1 MGNELNKSQ
10 IKSVVEEEHI
20 IFPGYSK
27 KLSKQNLNKINSNE
41 IIEDKEDKL
50 ISEIFQITLDKNN
63 NSYTYLEEY
72 VLYLQ
77 SNNIPLK
84 FKIKNL
90 EEMIE
95 YITKDLENP
104 LDYLFDCY
112 HCSIEIIEIQSRN
125 EYDDNFR
132 EIHRILAYYIGAI
145 LAQPE
150 LLERTINVAKRYDS
164 FIKYLDKC
172 NLDELGFLIY
182 DIEGEIG
189 DNEVSLKIFFGL
201 FFKYLHEK
209 NQDKFKNF
217 LDNNYDE
224 ILVKNMKILKSI
236 FITFPYTIKIYM
248 EFASR
253 ENTLNTGAIFQK
265 ENYISKYID
274 VSPNEGEITPMKKAI
289 DIFKPQKETDKII
302 KNYIDKLNQY
312 LEEVTDFLIT
322 MYVCD
327 SSHSVLNFAFD
338 LIKLNINKIKLVKN
352 IKNLSSN
359 GFFLN
364 TIIILNKI
372 FFREYEKGPQNEVNY
387 SNFIFKVVGNID
399 PLFTLSD
406 NFIPFNKFERTNL
419 EIIEGII
426 NDQSYK
432 DSVPLDFNIYTKL
445 FFIQDT
451 IIALSLKNFNSTC
464 ENLSK
469 LIQSKFLMHKT
480 AYNDSELNNFLYI
493 QQFLNIYLKNNEMN
507 KGLLRFSEVTTFLL
521 FSLNNKKYSQQLF
534 CDKPKEI
541 NYKQFLDDFYSY
553 INYDDNFALSFLPQ
567 FVFQNP
573 ITICKYIKR
582 FHEESILENMNC
594 TKALIYFSLIFSCQ
608 NNLIRNPHFRMEIFD
623 VMIFILSVYDD
634 NAKTKQIFKILNE
647 KFIKESLMVSIL
659 RVFVDAE
666 RLGTA
671 NQFYEKLVV
680 RAKILILIEN
690 INKCYGHLFEENIK
704 DYTIKYNEDSKKM
717 MYNLLKDLIYLSDE
731 CIENLKLIKKYED
744 LVADTAT
751 YNRMSIENK
760 RFEEDKFKQKDKLVR
775 IQIKLFNG
783 ALKFLVSICLILQ
796 NFFIKNEFTTN
807 LVGFLNYSLNIFA
820 SPKLGYEIR
829 TKNVNEYSF
838 KPHFILGSILTIY
851 SAFYD
856 KIEFIQCVIKDERSY
871 KFDNFDRAKN
881 LVANNSSI
889 EISQKN
895 FQNYIIFVDKLR
907 KEEKRIKA
915 EQINFDDAPE
925 EFLDTLT
932 ALIMTD
938 PVKLPKSH
946 VILDR
951 KTIETHLLSD
961 QTDPFNREPLTKDM
975 LIPCPELKAKIEEYI
990 NKKKSEKLN
999 SKNTQTNKI
1008 NG

>member
-1 MGNELNKSQ
+1 MGNELNKSK
-10 IKSVVEEEHI
+10 IKSVVEDEHI

-27 KLSKQNLNKINSNE
+27 SLSNQSINKINSKE

-50 ISEIFQITLDKNN
+50 ISQIFQITLDKNN
-63 NSYTYLEEY
+63 NNYTYLEEY

-84 FKIKNL
+84 FKINNL

-112 HCSIEIIEIQSRN
+112 HCSIEIIEIKSRN
-125 EYDDNFR
+125 EYDDYFR
-132 EIHRILAYYIGAI
+132 EIHRILAYYIGTI

-150 LLERTINVAKRYDS
+150 LLERTLNVAKRYDS
-164 FIKYLDKC
+164 FIKYLDQC
-172 NLDELGFLIY
+172 SLDELGFLIY

-289 DIFKPQKETDKII
+289 DIFKTQKETDKII

-322 MYVCD
+322 MYICD
-327 SSHSVLNFAFD
+327 SNHSVLNFAYD

-372 FFREYEKGPQNEVNY
+372 FFREYEKGPQNEINY

-399 PLFTLSD
+399 PLFALSD
-406 NFIPFNKFERTNL
+406 NFIPFDKFERTNL

-451 IIALSLKNFNSTC
+451 IIALCLKNFNSTC

-469 LIQSKFLMHKT
+469 LIQSKFLMHKN
-480 AYNDSELNNFLYI
+480 AYNYSELNNFLYI

-553 INYDDNFALSFLPQ
+553 INFDDNFALSFLPQ

-634 NAKTKQIFKILNE
+634 NEKTKQIFKILNE

-704 DYTIKYNEDSKKM
+704 DYTIKYNEESKKM
-717 MYNLLKDLIYLSDE
+717 MYNLLNDLIYLSDE

-744 LVADTAT
+744 LVADTDA

-796 NFFIKNEFTTN
+796 NFFIKNDFTTN

-990 NKKKSEKLN
+990 NRKKNEKLN

>member
-1 MGNELNKSQ
+1 MGNELNKSK
-10 IKSVVEEEHI
+10 IKSVVEDEHI

-27 KLSKQNLNKINSNE
+27 SLSKQNINKISSIEN
-41 IIEDKEDKL
+41 IEDKEDKL
-50 ISEIFQITLDKNN
+50 ISQIFQITLDKNN
-63 NSYTYLEEY
+63 NNYTYLEEY

-90 EEMIE
+90 EEMVE

-112 HCSIEIIEIQSRN
+112 HSSIEIIEINSRN
-125 EYDDNFR
+125 EYDDYFR
-132 EIHRILAYYIGAI
+132 EIHRILAYYIGTI

-150 LLERTINVAKRYDS
+150 LLERTLNVEKRYDS
-164 FIKYLDKC
+164 FTKYLDQC
-172 NLDELGFLIY
+172 GLDELGFLIY

-289 DIFKPQKETDKII
+289 DIFKTQKETDKII

-322 MYVCD
+322 MYICD
-327 SSHSVLNFAFD
+327 PNHLVLNFAYD
-338 LIKLNINKIKLVKN
+338 LIELNINKIKLVKN
-352 IKNLSSN
+352 IKTLSSN

-372 FFREYEKGPQNEVNY
+372 FFREYDEGPQNETNY

-419 EIIEGII
+419 EIIEEII

-451 IIALSLKNFNSTC
+451 IIALCLKNFNSTC

-469 LIQSKFLMHKT
+469 LIQSKFLMHKN
-480 AYNDSELNNFLYI
+480 AYNDSELNNLLYI

-634 NAKTKQIFKILNE
+634 NEKTKQIFKILNE

-704 DYTIKYNEDSKKM
+704 DYTIKYNEESKKM
-717 MYNLLKDLIYLSDE
+717 MYNLLNDLIYLSDE

-744 LVADTAT
+744 LVADTAA
-751 YNRMSIENK
+751 YNRMSNENK

-796 NFFIKNEFTTN
+796 NFFIKNEFITN

-829 TKNVNEYSF
+829 TKNVNDYNF

-895 FQNYIIFVDKLR
+895 FQNYMIFVDKLR

-990 NKKKSEKLN
+990 NRKKSEKLN

>member
-1 MGNELNKSQ
+1 MGNELNKSN
-10 IKSVVEEEHI
+10 IKSVVEDEHI

-27 KLSKQNLNKINSNE
+27 NLSSQNLNKISSKE

-50 ISEIFQITLDKNN
+50 ISQIFQITLDKNN
-63 NSYTYLEEY
+63 NNYTYLEEY

-84 FKIKNL
+84 FKINNL

-112 HCSIEIIEIQSRN
+112 HCSIEIIEIKSRN

-132 EIHRILAYYIGAI
+132 EVHRILAYYIGTI

-150 LLERTINVAKRYDS
+150 LLERTLNVAKRYDS
-164 FIKYLDKC
+164 FIKYLDQC
-172 NLDELGFLIY
+172 SLDELGFLIY

-289 DIFKPQKETDKII
+289 DIFKTQKETDKII

-322 MYVCD
+322 MYICD
-327 SSHSVLNFAFD
+327 SNHSVLNFAYD

-372 FFREYEKGPQNEVNY
+372 FFREYEKGPQNEINY

-399 PLFTLSD
+399 PLFALSD
-406 NFIPFNKFERTNL
+406 NFIPFDKFERTNL

-451 IIALSLKNFNSTC
+451 IIALCLKNFNSTC

-469 LIQSKFLMHKT
+469 LIQSKFLMHKN

-634 NAKTKQIFKILNE
+634 NEKTKQIFKILNE

-690 INKCYGHLFEENIK
+690 INKCYGHLFEENNK
-704 DYTIKYNEDSKKM
+704 DYTIKYNEESKKM
-717 MYNLLKDLIYLSDE
+717 MYNLLNDLIYLSDE

-744 LVADTAT
+744 LVADTAA

-796 NFFIKNEFTTN
+796 NFFIKNEFITN

-990 NKKKSEKLN
+990 NRKKSEKLN
-999 SKNTQTNKI
+999 SKNTQINKI

>member
-1 MGNELNKSQ
+1 MGNELNKSK
-10 IKSVVEEEHI
+10 IKSVVEDEHI

-27 KLSKQNLNKINSNE
+27 TLSKQNINKISSIEN
-41 IIEDKEDKL
+41 IEDKEDKL
-50 ISEIFQITLDKNN
+50 ISQIFQITLDKNN
-63 NSYTYLEEY
+63 NNYTYLEEY

-84 FKIKNL
+84 FKINNL
-90 EEMIE
+90 EEMVE

-112 HCSIEIIEIQSRN
+112 HCSIEIIEIKSRN
-125 EYDDNFR
+125 EYDDYFR
-132 EIHRILAYYIGAI
+132 EIHRILAYYIGTI

-150 LLERTINVAKRYDS
+150 LLERTLNVEKRYDS
-164 FIKYLDKC
+164 FTKYLDQC
-172 NLDELGFLIY
+172 GLDELGFLIY

-289 DIFKPQKETDKII
+289 DIFKTQKETDKII

-322 MYVCD
+322 MYICD
-327 SSHSVLNFAFD
+327 SNHSVLNFAYD

-372 FFREYEKGPQNEVNY
+372 FFREYDEGPQNETNY
-387 SNFIFKVVGNID
+387 SNFIFKIVGNID

-419 EIIEGII
+419 EIIEEII

-451 IIALSLKNFNSTC
+451 IIALCLKNFNSTC

-469 LIQSKFLMHKT
+469 LIQSKFLMHKN

-634 NAKTKQIFKILNE
+634 NEKTKQIFKILNE

-704 DYTIKYNEDSKKM
+704 DYTIKYNEESKKM
-717 MYNLLKDLIYLSDE
+717 MYNLLNDLIYLSDE

-744 LVADTAT
+744 LVADTAA

-796 NFFIKNEFTTN
+796 NFFIKNEFITN

-961 QTDPFNREPLTKDM
+961 QTDPFNREPLTKEM
-975 LIPCPELKAKIEEYI
+975 LIPCPKLKAKIEEYI
-990 NKKKSEKLN
+990 NRKKNEKLN